1 MHESSL
7 ARRILDLA
15 LERAL
20 AADATRLVR
29 VTGWVA
35 ETESLSANSL
45 ALHFGLAARGTLAEG
60 ARLDIRTERVAAR
73 CSACGTSYEPEHHVL
88 VCPCC
93 AASGAELLGR
103 TGFGVESIEVE

>member
-15 LERAL
+15 LEQAR

-35 ETESLSANSL
+35 ETESLSADSL
-45 ALHFGLAARGTLAEG
+45 ALHFELAARGTLADG
-60 ARLDIRTERVAAR
+60 AGLDIRTERVAAR
-73 CSACGTSYEPEHHVL
+73 CPACGATYEPEHHVL
-88 VCPCC
+88 VCPRCG
-93 AASGAELLGR
+93 ASGGELLGR
-103 TGFGVESIEVE
+103 TGFGVDSIEVE